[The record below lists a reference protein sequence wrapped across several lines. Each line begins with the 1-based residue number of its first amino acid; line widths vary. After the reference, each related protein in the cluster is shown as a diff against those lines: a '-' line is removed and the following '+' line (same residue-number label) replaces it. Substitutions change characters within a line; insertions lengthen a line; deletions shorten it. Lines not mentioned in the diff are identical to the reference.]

1 MKKILL
7 MLFALITTGAWA
19 QTDVTSQYLT
29 NADFSSTDGWTQNHS
44 EQFWSLGNG
53 LIGTYAVAN
62 DKKSTT
68 DDTHLA
74 TEYCLGIQCRWS
86 TNYANFTQTT
96 QTLPV
101 GVYTLTFDV
110 QNVNASTS
118 ATYNNLFSVQVGETT
133 LTDSKKEWMSGK
145 SNWTTHTITFEITEA
160 TTATISL
167 GYGTGSNNF
176 GSGSTPHLYVSHLT
190 LSWTDPLQAA
200 KEALQAE
207 IDKAK
212 LCDAKEGLAD
222 AIAAAENAL
231 ASATT
236 NTELQDALA
245 ALQAADKDAVLRY
258 ENGLADAAATN
269 GMLTSFVVNGTFDS
283 NVNGWS
289 RTGGFQN
296 NGTASNQQGDFTVP
310 FYENWNGSAK
320 VNKMYQTINNIP
332 NGTYKLKIAAFVN
345 ILADPNESQYVFAN
359 EDKTYLTTGDPTFY
373 EVWTVVTN
381 NTVEIGLE
389 QTTATA
395 NWMGIDNV
403 SLTYYG
409 AGDVIA
415 QAQAGAH
422 KTDWDEAKAAA
433 EAAVADEAYANVTGE
448 ELAALNAEIAKAEP
462 TTAEAY
468 DEATAALRA
477 ATNAFTAAKAS
488 YDAFYAIANSDYVTT
503 LDYGTEEKRQALDEA
518 CSVEPTSAADA
529 VEKTNAVYTALRTYY
544 ESHAMAENVEGA
556 LNMTDRIA
564 NPNAEDG
571 NNGWTWTGSKNNP
584 ASNEPWTN
592 ADGNSTHKYFDGG
605 NWNGSSWTTT
615 MKQTI
620 TVPAGKYLLTA
631 KGRAATNTT
640 LTMAVGEASVNLPN
654 VGSTGNVFDRGW
666 GDASVE
672 FETDGS
678 DVEILVTAT
687 AEPTHEWFS
696 IGDFRLVRL
705 ELFTEMAN
713 EEDYAAL
720 IAAIEAAEANTL
732 GFDEGEYAPY
742 NNVEAIKAIAT
753 AKTIDTNAENEKAE
767 VQALTET
774 LTNGW
779 TANTAEVDAI
789 FDGQFATTAANT
801 TTGDINLPGWTKVQ
815 GIRLLVKDE
824 ATDPGLGYT
833 DGKAAVFSWGGTT
846 LTYGEQVGYT
856 LPLNKGELYEFTLKV
871 SGWRDGDMPNVVTIS
886 LDGTSQTVNAQELGA
901 KAINVSEGNPFATLK
916 FYVTPTE
923 DSSKLTIYANHHFT
937 IADLSMKL
945 AVAEELSLSDATTFE
960 QTEEKYANVTISRSI
975 KEGLNTV
982 VLPFALDATQVATM
996 FGEGAEVYAYSESS
1010 EDANNATV
1018 NFNKKEEATIEANV
1032 PVLVKATAA
1041 STSQTVEGVIVKT
1054 AEAKVAG
1061 TNFDFVGVYAP
1072 MTVAEG
1078 DYFVSGGKLY
1088 KSTGATNLKGF
1099 RAYIK
1104 NKVGGEVKICIDGV
1118 ATSID
1123 EIVNGQSSMVNGNI
1137 YNLAGQRVSKATKG
1151 IFIKNGKKVVVK

>member
-1 MKKILL
+1 

-19 QTDVTSQYLT
+19 QTDVTNQYIT
-29 NADFSSTDGWTQNHS
+29 NADFSSTDGWTQEHS
-44 EQFWSLGNG
+44 SQYYSFANG
-53 LIGTYAVAN
+53 LIGTCNVAN
-62 DKKSTT
+62 NKVSTT

-74 TEYCLGIQCRWS
+74 TEYCLGMQCRWQ
-86 TNYANFTQTT
+86 TNYAAFTQTT
-96 QTLPV
+96 SELPV
-101 GVYTLTFDV
+101 GVYTLVYDV
-110 QNVNASTS
+110 QNTNGSTK
-118 ATYNNLFSVQVGETT
+118 ATYENRFTVKVGGTT
-133 LTDSKKEWMSGK
+133 YTDSKTEWMNGS
-145 SNWTTHTITFEITEA
+145 SSWTTHSITFEVTEA
-160 TTATISL
+160 TTAAISL
-167 GYGTGSNNF
+167 GYGTSSNNF
-176 GSGSTPHLYVSHLT
+176 GSGATPHLYVSHLKLT
-190 LSWTDPLQAA
+190 WTDPLQAA

-222 AIAAAENAL
+222 AIAAAENVL
-231 ASATT
+231 ANATT
-236 NTELQDALA
+236 NTELQEALA
-245 ALQAADKDAVLRY
+245 TLQAADKDAVLRY

-269 GMLTSFVVNGTFDS
+269 GMLTNFVVNGTFDS

-296 NGTASNQQGDFTVP
+296 NAIANNQQGDFTVP

-320 VNKMYQTINNIP
+320 ANKMYQTINNIP

-345 ILADPNESQYVFAN
+345 TLADPNESQYVFAN
-359 EDKTYLTTGDPTFY
+359 EDKTYLTTGAPTFY

-381 NTVEIGLE
+381 NTVEVGLE

-403 SLTYYG
+403 TLTYYG
-409 AGDVIA
+409 AGDVRD

-422 KTDWDEAKAAA
+422 KTDWDEALAAA
-433 EAAVADEAYANVTGE
+433 QAAITNADYNNVTGTE
-448 ELAALNAEIAKAEP
+448 RTALQAEIDKAEP
-462 TTAEAY
+462 TTADGY
-468 DEATAALRA
+468 DTATAALRA
-477 ATNAFTAAKAS
+477 ATNTFTAAKAS
-488 YDAFYAIANSDYVTT
+488 YDAFVTAKTAEYGILTYAAES
-503 LDYGTEEKRQALDEA
+503 KRTALDDACDTDVSSAEEA
-518 CSVEPTSAADA
+518 VTATAAI
-529 VEKTNAVYTALRTYY
+529 TTALRAYY
-544 ESHAMAENVEGA
+544 ESHALAEGVEGA

-713 EEDYAAL
+713 AEDYSAL
-720 IAAIEAAEANTL
+720 TAAIEAAEAKTL

-742 NNVEAIKAIAT
+742 NNVEVIKAIAT
-753 AKTIDTNAENEKAE
+753 AKTIDSSLENEKAE

-779 TANTAEVDAI
+779 VANTAEVDAI
-789 FDGQFATTAANT
+789 FDGQFATTEANT
-801 TTGDINLPGWTKVQ
+801 TSGDINLPGWTKVQ

-824 ATDPGLGYT
+824 ATDPGLAYT
-833 DGKAAVFSWGGTT
+833 DGKAAVFAWGGTT
-846 LTYGEQVGYT
+846 LTYGEQDGYT
-856 LPLNKGELYEFTLKV
+856 LPLNKGELYEFTMKV
-871 SGWRDGDMPNVVTIS
+871 SGWRDGDMPNVVTIA
-886 LDGTSQTVNAQELGA
+886 LDGASQTVNALELGA

-923 DSSKLTIYANHHFT
+923 DDSKLTIYANHHFT

-945 AVAEELSLSDATTFE
+945 ANAILIDENVAYTPEETTTKVVLKRTIKADTWNSFVVPFAISNDELKAAFGENVAVAEYSDEGESSDA
-960 QTEEKYANVTISRSI
+960 V
-975 KEGLNTV
+975 
-982 VLPFALDATQVATM
+982 
-996 FGEGAEVYAYSESS
+996 
-1010 EDANNATV
+1010 TV
-1018 NFNKKEEATIEANV
+1018 NFTPMETPAISANK
-1032 PVLVKATAA
+1032 PVLLKTSTAGSQYEFENRTIATSDAIA
-1041 STSQTVEGVIVKT
+1041 
-1054 AEAKVAG
+1054 AG
-1061 TNFDFVGVYAP
+1061 TYFDFVGTYAA
-1072 MTVAEG
+1072 TTTIEAG
-1078 DYFVSGGKLY
+1078 NYFISANKLY
-1088 KSTGATNLKGF
+1088 KSTGGTTIKGT
-1099 RAYIK
+1099 RAYLQDK
-1104 NKVGGEVKICIDGV
+1104 SGASNVKLNIDGV
-1118 ATSID
+1118 ATAIS
-1123 EIVNGQSSMVNGNI
+1123 EINADVQESGVI
-1137 YNLAGQRVSKATKG
+1137 YNLAGQRVSKATRG
-1151 IFIKNGKKVVVK
+1151 IYVKNGRKVVIK